1 LQADNELRNLYVL
14 NLREIDG
21 ILDRVQDRM
30 NPILRPDHQQRLRQM
45 VETKTTSGA
54 MVQHARATPAVNM
67 SHELRVLPKRMQSAG
82 EELANSISHGI
93 GLCAALIGA
102 PILLLEARRSSPGF
116 FLGTAIF
123 AITLSMLYLG
133 STLYHA
139 WPQTRGKSVLRTLDH
154 SAIFLLIAGT
164 YTPFTLGPL
173 RGLWGASILALVWA
187 LAIFG
192 VFLKATRGPS
202 RHPKFSMTL
211 YLGTGWLALIAVRP
225 MMLAIPFAALFWL
238 VAGGVAYTAGVL
250 FFVNQRLRYSHFIW
264 HLFVLAGSSCH
275 FLAVLSCCAT

>member
-1 LQADNELRNLYVL
+1 MNMSNELRVSL
-14 NLREIDG
+14 
-21 ILDRVQDRM
+21 
-30 NPILRPDHQQRLRQM
+30 
-45 VETKTTSGA
+45 
-54 MVQHARATPAVNM
+54 
-67 SHELRVLPKRMQSAG
+67 KRMQSAG

-116 FLGTAIF
+116 FLGAVIF
-123 AITLSMLYLG
+123 AVTLSMLYLG

-173 RGLWGASILALVWA
+173 RGLWGSSILAVVWA

-192 VFLKATRGPS
+192 VILKATRGAS
-202 RHPKFSMTL
+202 RHPKLGMTL

-225 MMLAIPFAALFWL
+225 MMLAIPPAALFWL
-238 VAGGVAYTAGVL
+238 VAGGVAYTTGVL

-275 FLAVLSCCAT
+275 FLAVLSCCGT

>member
-1 LQADNELRNLYVL
+1 
-14 NLREIDG
+14 
-21 ILDRVQDRM
+21 
-30 NPILRPDHQQRLRQM
+30 
-45 VETKTTSGA
+45 
-54 MVQHARATPAVNM
+54 M
-67 SHELRVLPKRMQSAG
+67 SDELRVSQKRMQSAG

-116 FLGTAIF
+116 FLGAVIF
-123 AITLSMLYLG
+123 AVTLSMLYLG

-139 WPQTRGKSVLRTLDH
+139 WPQTRAKSVLRTLDH

-173 RGLWGASILALVWA
+173 RGLWGSSILAVVWA

-192 VFLKATRGPS
+192 VILKATRGAS
-202 RHPKFSMTL
+202 RHPKLGMTL

-225 MMLAIPFAALFWL
+225 MMLAIPSAALFWL
-238 VAGGVAYTAGVL
+238 VAGGVIYTTGVL

-275 FLAVLSCCAT
+275 FLAVLSCCET

>member
-1 LQADNELRNLYVL
+1 
-14 NLREIDG
+14 
-21 ILDRVQDRM
+21 
-30 NPILRPDHQQRLRQM
+30 
-45 VETKTTSGA
+45 
-54 MVQHARATPAVNM
+54 M
-67 SHELRVLPKRMQSAG
+67 SDELRVSQKRMQSAG

-93 GLCAALIGA
+93 GLCASLIGA

-116 FLGTAIF
+116 FLGAVIF
-123 AITLSMLYLG
+123 AVTLSMLYLG

-173 RGLWGASILALVWA
+173 RGLWGSSILAVVWA

-192 VFLKATRGPS
+192 VILKATRGAS
-202 RHPKFSMTL
+202 RHPKLGMTL

-225 MMLAIPFAALFWL
+225 MMLAIPSAALFWL
-238 VAGGVAYTAGVL
+238 VAGGVIYTTGVL

-275 FLAVLSCCAT
+275 FLAVLSCCGT